1 MEMDIACGNA
11 HDAETRGTG
20 WFLGFS
26 DWCREN
32 SELLFV
38 PREAVLSG
46 LCLKWYD
53 HRTGDRSGPKP
64 VSVGRTVSL
73 LVLGGPFEVEFRG
86 RPDFPPDQVR
96 RVILSRHGDF
106 VAWGGGIEHR
116 WRCLGA
122 ASILTL
128 RWEPARQGEEGRW

>member
-1 MEMDIACGNA
+1 MDLEIAIGNT
-11 HDAETRGTG
+11 HDTETRGTG

-38 PREAVLSG
+38 PRGQSLTG

-53 HRTGDRSGPKP
+53 HPSGELSGPKP
-64 VSVGRTVSL
+64 ESVGRTLSILVSH
-73 LVLGGPFEVEFRG
+73 GIFEVEFCG
-86 RPDFPPDQVR
+86 SPAFPPDQVR
-96 RVILSRHGDF
+96 RVLLARQGDF
-106 VAWGGGIEHR
+106 VVWGAGIQHR
-116 WRCLGA
+116 WCCLEA

-128 RWEPARQGEEGRW
+128 RWEPQGREGEGGC

>member
-1 MEMDIACGNA
+1 MEMEIATGNA
-11 HDAETRGTG
+11 HDADTRGTG

-38 PREAVLSG
+38 PRGESVAG

-53 HRTGDRSGPKP
+53 HPTGDRSAPKP

-73 LVLGGPFEVEFRG
+73 LVTQGAFQVEFCRS
-86 RPDFPPDQVR
+86 PEFPPDQVR
-96 RVILSRHGDF
+96 RVVLSRQGDF
-106 VAWGGGIEHR
+106 VAWGAGIEHR
-116 WRCLGA
+116 WCCLEA

-128 RWEPARQGEEGRW
+128 RFEPVRPGGEGTW